1 MPISLGFGEWG
12 CSYHCD
18 SGKGKDLGKRLVRAK
33 ESRKEKIASPLTSPC
48 HCPLR
53 FVTSHSRFA
62 LASMRNRN
70 PLRRRQVVGSY
81 EVGKPTVACMALA
94 RVAVLAVPGIP
105 FLSPFQRLPQKLVR
119 LWTPTVR
126 ICMTVETLHNGHLGD
141 RRNSGHLRH
150 DYLIKCAYFDKML
163 FRTVCFYQWSW
174 KLNYKC
180 SLMALAIWVHF
191 RSSNFRHVTD
201 NWELTVKIFTL
212 KWGKDNERATSSF
225 RYISEAIKKV
235 LINSPCMCVYV
246 I

>member
-1 MPISLGFGEWG
+1 MQGWKSCRGSWKRDGI
-12 CSYHCD
+12 
-18 SGKGKDLGKRLVRAK
+18 KRLQSVP
-33 ESRKEKIASPLTSPC
+33 EEPGTSG
-48 HCPLR
+48 
-53 FVTSHSRFA
+53 HSR
-62 LASMRNRN
+62 
-70 PLRRRQVVGSY
+70 
-81 EVGKPTVACMALA
+81 
-94 RVAVLAVPGIP
+94 
-105 FLSPFQRLPQKLVR
+105 
-119 LWTPTVR
+119 
-126 ICMTVETLHNGHLGD
+126 HDHL
-141 RRNSGHLRH
+141 NK
-150 DYLIKCAYFDKML
+150 YAYFDKML